1 MPSKQPVAIEPFWNR
16 MPRLFLYALK
26 PPAIAVIL
34 GAGVVSMLGV
44 DWQSLVQML
53 MVAAI
58 SLDPG
63 VIQPSVLAWPA
74 LLFSVGALFVLK
86 YGYDILSATAHGYL
100 APPPINAETLFDGYD
115 LPLKHFAMLIVLGL
129 VAVAIAHTWPQGL
142 RFYPVLVIVIQPAI
156 IITLALERSLAAAVN
171 PAQFGRIALEIGWP
185 YLAVVGMVLLLS
197 SAPGTVVGFVAQNMA
212 FTGQIFV
219 ATAAQC
225 FFLYVSMHLM
235 GYLIYQYH
243 DRVGFE
249 PEALAG
255 DDDDEW
261 GPILAPLRQEL
272 DEGRY
277 DDAADRLWTL
287 AREYPD
293 HSIWLR
299 QQRHK
304 ALKLTSKE
312 RDFVDNG
319 GKLLGQLI
327 DQNRLRDATEIY
339 IDLTEHDS
347 RLRPER
353 EKDYEPLMAMLVQR
367 GEYRRA
373 VRMANG
379 FHRDFPESSSVP
391 PLYLELARVLWEYLD
406 QPDKARQV
414 AQFLV
419 EKYPDHPAAKRARA
433 IRDTVTS

>member
-1 MPSKQPVAIEPFWNR
+1 MHEHQSVAIEPFWNR
-16 MPRLFLYALK
+16 MPRFFGYALK
-26 PPAIAVIL
+26 PPAVVVIL
-34 GAGVVSMLGV
+34 GAAAVSMAGV
-44 DWQSLVQML
+44 DGQGMVRMVML
-53 MVAAI
+53 AAVT
-58 SLDPG
+58 LEPG
-63 VIQPSVLAWPA
+63 VIQPGALALPA
-74 LLFSVGALFVLK
+74 LLFAVGALFVLK
-86 YGYDILSATAHGYL
+86 YGYDILSHTAHGYL
-100 APPPINAETLFDGYD
+100 SPPPINAETVFDGYD
-115 LPLKHFAMLIVLGL
+115 LPLKHCAMLIVLGM

-142 RFYPVLVIVIQPAI
+142 RFYPLLVILVQPAI
-156 IITLALERSLAAAVN
+156 IITLGLEGSLAAAIN
-171 PAQFGRIALEIGWP
+171 PARFGRIARDIGWP
-185 YLAVVGMVLLLS
+185 YLAIVGMVLLLS
-197 SAPGTVVGFVAQNMA
+197 SAPGTVVAFVARNMA
-212 FTGQIFV
+212 FEGQLFV

-249 PEALAG
+249 PATLA

-277 DDAADRLWTL
+277 DDAADRLRTL
-287 AREYPD
+287 AREHPD

-304 ALKLTSKE
+304 ALRLTSKE

-319 GKLLGQLI
+319 GKLLGELI

-339 IDLTEHDS
+339 IDLTEHDPQ
-347 RLRPER
+347 LRPAR
-353 EKDYEPLMAMLVQR
+353 EKDYEPLMEMLVQR

-379 FHRDFPESSSVP
+379 FHRDFPDSSSVP
-391 PLYLELARVLWEYLD
+391 PLYLEVARVLWEYLE
-406 QPDKARQV
+406 QPDKARKV

-419 EKYPDHPAAKRARA
+419 DKYPDHPAAKRARA
-433 IRDTVTS
+433 LRDTVTS